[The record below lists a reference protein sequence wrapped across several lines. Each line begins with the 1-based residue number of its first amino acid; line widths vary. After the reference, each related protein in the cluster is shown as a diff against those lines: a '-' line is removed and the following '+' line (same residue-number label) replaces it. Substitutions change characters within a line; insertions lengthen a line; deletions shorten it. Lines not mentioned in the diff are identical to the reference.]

1 MTGSSTS
8 TSTTTSAAAATA
20 APAAAA
26 TAPAGRTD
34 PLAAVNP
41 LGLCL
46 AAFLYSLPL
55 LTSVDIVSAGT
66 ALGVWLVLFTAL
78 GITPATIVKR
88 TWPLLL
94 AAPLSGLSML
104 LYANPGG
111 TVHFTWWLVTVSD
124 NSIELALAITVRVL
138 AIGVPTLVALVGIDP
153 TRLADALAQIARL
166 PARFVLGA
174 LAAVRL
180 AGVLA
185 ADHRSLAQARRA
197 RGLSDTRSLTGV
209 LALAFALLV
218 TAMRR
223 GTMLA
228 TAMEARAF
236 GSGERTWAR
245 ESRLTRRDAVV
256 VALALGIALAAVGL
270 AVATGTY
277 RLVGSGGGA

>member
-1 MTGSSTS
+1 MSGAARA
-8 TSTTTSAAAATA
+8 TTASNTA
-20 APAAAA
+20 SAPAAPRRDRLAA
-26 TAPAGRTD
+26 LN
-34 PLAAVNP
+34 PLALCAAAV
-41 LGLCL
+41 
-46 AAFLYSLPL
+46 LYSLPL
-55 LTSVDIVSAGT
+55 LTSIDIVSGAI
-66 ALGVWLVLFTAL
+66 ALGVWLILFTVL
-78 GITPATIVKR
+78 GITPATILRR

-104 LYANPGG
+104 LYAEPGG
-111 TVHFTWWLVTVSD
+111 TVHLSWWLVVVSD
-124 NSIELALAITVRVL
+124 NSIELASAITVRVL

-197 RGLSDTRSLTGV
+197 RGLGDPRSLTGW
-209 LALAFALLV
+209 LTLAFALVV
-218 TAMRR
+218 TAVRR

-236 GSGERTWAR
+236 GTGERTWAR
-245 ESRLTRRDAVV
+245 ASRVGRRDVLAVV
-256 VALALGIALAAVGL
+256 LSLCIALGAIGVAI
-270 AVATGTY
+270 ATGSF
-277 RLVGSGGGA
+277 RLVGSGAG

>member
-1 MTGSSTS
+1 MTG
-8 TSTTTSAAAATA
+8 
-20 APAAAA
+20 
-26 TAPAGRTD
+26 
-34 PLAAVNP
+34 VNP
-41 LGLCL
+41 LALCV
-46 AAFLYSLPL
+46 AAVLYSLPL
-55 LTSVDIVSAGT
+55 LTSVDIVSAGA
-66 ALGVWLVLFTAL
+66 ALGIWLVLFTAL

-104 LYANPGG
+104 LYAEPGG
-111 TVHFTWWLVTVSD
+111 TVHLTWWLVTVSD

-197 RGLSDTRSLTGV
+197 RGLSDTRSPAGG

-256 VALALGIALAAVGL
+256 VAAALSVALAAVGL
-270 AVATGTY
+270 ALATGTF